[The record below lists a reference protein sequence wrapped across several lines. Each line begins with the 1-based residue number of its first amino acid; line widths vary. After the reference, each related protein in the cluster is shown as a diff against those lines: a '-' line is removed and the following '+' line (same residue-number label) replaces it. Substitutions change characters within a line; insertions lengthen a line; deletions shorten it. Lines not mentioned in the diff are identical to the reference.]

1 MISDFGLSKTEES
14 GAMATACGTPGYVG
28 KYQSLL
34 VVLQFHREYS
44 QLYSF
49 EKLLSL
55 SFLHF
60 LNSSF
65 VWIVV
70 ILIIAHVFFCGSSTG
85 STCSTAVWQRSRC
98 LVNWC
103 DCIHTVCTAC
113 ITCTYFIWNIVK
125 VRFCIVAVFLHF
137 IATWQVGTVVSH
149 DRCGSFCGSVCLCQ
163 SVCLSVCLCL
173 FVCGTVCLSVG
184 LYFCLSV
191 SVCLSVGLRFCLS
204 VCLSVSVSQSV
215 CLSLSVC
222 LSVSLSVRG
231 IVVLSMIL
239 YVCGSVH
246 QNGPIYFK
254 LDISELVSRWYVA
267 STSLWKKS

>member
-149 DRCGSFCGSVCLCQ
+149 DRCGSFCGSVCLSVSVSQ
-163 SVCLSVCLCL
+163 FVCLSVC
-173 FVCGTVCLSVG
+173 VCLSVG
-184 LYFCLSV
+184 L
-191 SVCLSVGLRFCLS
+191 SVCPWDCI
-204 VCLSVSVSQSV
+204 SV

-222 LSVSLSVRG
+222 LWDCGSVCLSVCLSLWVSLSVC
-231 IVVLSMIL
+231 LCQ
-239 YVCGSVH
+239 YVCLSLCLSVGLWFCPWFCMSVGLSTKMV
-246 QNGPIYFK
+246 Q
-254 LDISELVSRWYVA
+254 
-267 STSLWKKS
+267 STSS